1 MIIIKCKKY
10 AWVAFKKDDDRV
22 FFLKQADT
30 KEELTKHPPEI
41 LEAFKAKKEYTTK
54 IITMKARIVKK

>member
-1 MIIIKCKKY
+1 MIIIKKH
-10 AWVAFKKDDDRV
+10 ALVAFKKNDNKV

-41 LEAFKAKKEYTTK
+41 LEAFKAKKEYTIK
-54 IITMKARIVKK
+54 IITMKTKIIKK